1 VLVMFLCVGA
11 YVVSLAP
18 VAWLIM
24 SEIFPTRIRGRAMA
38 IDIVR
43 ALARVIYRRPDFS
56 LFAFICGEELWHGS
70 RGLLDLRGR
79 LRFRCSL
86 WLLDCSRKAN
96 PWKRLEGRG
105 RRFQYLVEAW
115 KINQVSVSQ
124 DEEIKLCETTVTGR
138 KCF

>member
-1 VLVMFLCVGA
+1 
-11 YVVSLAP
+11 
-18 VAWLIM
+18 
-24 SEIFPTRIRGRAMA
+24 
-38 IDIVR
+38 
-43 ALARVIYRRPDFS
+43 
-56 LFAFICGEELWHGS
+56 
-70 RGLLDLRGR
+70 
-79 LRFRCSL
+79 
-86 WLLDCSRKAN
+86 LDCSRKAN